1 MFIKYESFTNHSESN
16 VHLIG
21 IYCSPI
27 SCKWIDALLVEDF
40 STKDCI
46 HANVTVMGQTMEARF
61 RMNCSVEPC
70 QLDIEVLPKG
80 TSCYWVQN

>member
-1 MFIKYESFTNHSESN
+1 MNLRFMKYESDG
-16 VHLIG
+16 HLFPAG
-21 IYCSPI
+21 GLPV
-27 SCKWIDALLVEDF
+27 LLEEF

-80 TSCYWVQN
+80 TSCYWVQT